1 MTTVASA
8 AMSGEE
14 RGGPKPKP
22 KPKGTLVANPSVS
35 GIQTPNKPDGRDAP
49 PSGTTR

>member
-8 AMSGEE
+8 AMSNEE
-14 RGGPKPKP
+14 RGGPKP
-22 KPKGTLVANPSVS
+22 KPKGTLVANPSVP

-49 PSGTTR
+49 SSGEKR